1 MHMRWTGAVAVAA
14 LVGGWFAVPAASAGP
29 GAGAV
34 GGSEA
39 APERQSAAPAA
50 PERQS
55 AAPAASERQPAAP
68 AADVAGV
75 LDRYCVTCHNARVVD
90 GAGAAPSPLA
100 AQLRA
105 AGLALDRL
113 DPSNVAEDAAAWEA
127 VVGKLR
133 AGAMP
138 PIGRPRPDEA
148 TLDRVASHLEA
159 SLDRASAAAPDPGRR
174 PALHRLSRTEYAN
187 AVRDLLGLDDLP
199 KELDIAVMLPA
210 DNATSGF
217 DNLADLLF
225 VSPTLMERYLAAA
238 RKISRLAVGDPTMP
252 PIVDTWQLD
261 RDLVQDGHLDGLPLG
276 TRGGIRVRSHLPL
289 DGEYLVTV
297 QFARAAREPHDVEV
311 SVDGHRVEL
320 FTVGENPPER
330 LASGVFAFDADP
342 DVQVRVPLRA
352 GPREVAVAFL
362 PKSGA
367 AHEGLVR
374 SSRSRSRQPSVASLI
389 VSGPYGADGAGDT
402 PSRRRI
408 LTCRPRTGAPAA
420 EESACARSILG
431 TLARRAYRRPV
442 TVGDLD
448 RLLPFYE
455 RGRAEGGF
463 ERGVQRAVERLL
475 VSPEFL
481 FRVERTPEGVEAGGA
496 HAVSDLELASRLSF
510 FLWSSIPDDEL
521 LDVAIRGGLREPGV
535 LDRQVR
541 RMLADPRSAALV
553 DNFAEQWLFLRDVD
567 AKEPDALFFPGF
579 DENLRQAFRRE
590 TSLFADS
597 VLRGGGSVL
606 DLLTASHTF
615 VNERLARHYGIPHV
629 YGSRFRRVELD
640 SPMRHGLLGQGSI
653 LTLTSYA
660 TRTSPVLRGKWIL
673 ENLLGAP
680 PPPPPPDIPAL
691 DETTESGEPRSMRE
705 AMEQHR
711 ANPACASCHA
721 QMDPLGFALENF
733 DAVGR
738 WRTLSESHT
747 PIDASGVLPD
757 GRRFEGPA
765 GLRAALLQAP
775 DRFVHTVT
783 EKLLTYA
790 LGRGVEHF
798 DAPTVRAIVRD
809 AERGGW
815 RFESIVLGI
824 VNSTPFQ
831 MRRS

>member
-1 MHMRWTGAVAVAA
+1 MSNRWIGVLAVAA
-14 LVGGWFAVPAASAGP
+14 LTCSGWLARPVAAGQPGHLPGGSGAVPGH
-29 GAGAV
+29 
-34 GGSEA
+34 E
-39 APERQSAAPAA
+39 SAATAG
-50 PERQS
+50 EV
-55 AAPAASERQPAAP
+55 
-68 AADVAGV
+68 VAV
-75 LDRYCVTCHNARVVD
+75 LDQYCVTCHNARVVD
-90 GAGAAPSPLA
+90 GAGAAPSPLV
-100 AQLRA
+100 AQLRS

-113 DPSNVAEDAAAWEA
+113 DASNVAGDAAAWEA
-127 VVGKLR
+127 VVRKLR
-133 AGAMP
+133 GGAMP

-148 TLDRVASHLEA
+148 TIAGVASWLET
-159 SLDRASAAAPDPGRR
+159 SLDRAAAVEPDPGRR

-217 DNLADLLF
+217 DNLAELLF

-238 RKISRLAVGDPTMP
+238 RKISRLAIGDPTML
-252 PIVDTWQLD
+252 PIVDTYQLD
-261 RDLVQDGHLDGLPLG
+261 RDLVQDGHIEGLPLG
-276 TRGGIRVRSHLPL
+276 TRGGTRVRSHLPL
-289 DGEYLVTV
+289 DGEYLITV
-297 QFARAAREPHDVEV
+297 QFTRAAREPHDVEV
-311 SVDGHRVEL
+311 SVDGRRVEL

-367 AHEGLVR
+367 VSEGLVR
-374 SSRSRSRQPSVASLI
+374 SYRSRSRQPSIASVI

-402 PSRRRI
+402 PSRERI
-408 LTCRPRTGAPAA
+408 LICRPRTGAP
-420 EESACARSILG
+420 EPEQNACSRSILW

-442 TVGDLD
+442 TESDLD

-455 RGRAEGGF
+455 QGRGEGGF
-463 ERGVQRAVERLL
+463 ERGIQRALERLL

-481 FRVERTPEGVEAGGA
+481 FRVERDPADAAGGDVY
-496 HAVSDLELASRLSF
+496 AVSDLELASRLSF

-521 LDVAIRGGLREPGV
+521 LDTAIRGELREPGV
-535 LDRQVR
+535 LERQVR
-541 RMLADPRSAALV
+541 RMLADDRSAALV

-567 AKEPDALFFPGF
+567 AKEPDAGFFPGF

-590 TSLFADS
+590 TELFVDS
-597 VLRGGGSVL
+597 VLRGDGSVL

-629 YGSRFRRVELD
+629 YGSHFRRVELGA
-640 SPMRHGLLGQGSI
+640 PERHGLLGQGSI

-673 ENLLGAP
+673 ENLLASP
-680 PPPPPPDIPAL
+680 PPPPPPDVPSL

-711 ANPACASCHA
+711 ANPACASCHS

-733 DAVGR
+733 DAIGR
-738 WRTLSESHT
+738 WRTVSESDT

-765 GLRAALLQAP
+765 GLRTALLHAP
-775 DRFVHTVT
+775 DQFVHTVT

-798 DAPTVRAIVRD
+798 DAPTIRAIVRD
-809 AERGGW
+809 AERDGY
-815 RFESIVLGI
+815 RFASIVLGI

-831 MRRS
+831 MRES

>member
-1 MHMRWTGAVAVAA
+1 MAKRWIGVAA
-14 LVGGWFAVPAASAGP
+14 AALACGEWFAPSVAAGQPGNLPGGSGAASRHESAAFAGGVASAG
-29 GAGAV
+29 
-34 GGSEA
+34 
-39 APERQSAAPAA
+39 
-50 PERQS
+50 
-55 AAPAASERQPAAP
+55 
-68 AADVAGV
+68 DVAGV
-75 LDRYCVTCHNARVVD
+75 LDQYCVTCHNARVVD
-90 GAGAAPSPLA
+90 GEGAAPSPLV
-100 AQLRA
+100 AQLRT
-105 AGLALDRL
+105 AGLSLDRL
-113 DPSNVAEDAAAWEA
+113 DAANVADDAGAWEA
-127 VVGKLR
+127 VVRKLR

-148 TLDRVASHLEA
+148 TVAGVASWLEV
-159 SLDRASAAAPDPGRR
+159 SLDRAAAAAPDPGRR

-217 DNLADLLF
+217 DNLAELLF

-238 RKISRLAVGDPTMP
+238 RKISRLAIGDPTML
-252 PIVDTWQLD
+252 PIVDTYQLD
-261 RDLVQDGHLDGLPLG
+261 RDLLQDGHLEGLPLG
-276 TRGGIRVRSHLPL
+276 TRGGTRVRSHLPL
-289 DGEYLVTV
+289 DGEYLITV
-297 QFARAAREPHDVEV
+297 QFTRAAREPHDVEV
-311 SVDGHRVEL
+311 SVDGRRVEL

-367 AHEGLVR
+367 VPEGLVR
-374 SSRSRSRQPSVASLI
+374 SYRSRSRQPSIASLI

-402 PSRRRI
+402 PSRERI
-408 LTCRPRTGAPAA
+408 LSCRPRTGAP
-420 EESACARSILG
+420 EPDRTACARSILAS
-431 TLARRAYRRPV
+431 LARRAYRRPV
-442 TVGDLD
+442 TAGDID

-455 RGRAEGGF
+455 RGSGEGGF
-463 ERGVQRAVERLL
+463 ERGIQRAIERLL

-481 FRVERTPEGVEAGGA
+481 FRVERDPDTVAAGSVY
-496 HAVSDLELASRLSF
+496 AVSDLELASRLSF

-521 LDVAIRGGLREPGV
+521 LDTAIRGELREPGV
-535 LDRQVR
+535 LDGQVR
-541 RMLADPRSAALV
+541 RMLADPRSGALV

-567 AKEPDALFFPGF
+567 AKEPDAGFFPSF

-590 TSLFADS
+590 TELFVDS
-597 VLRGGGSVL
+597 VLRGDGSVL

-629 YGSRFRRVELD
+629 YGSHFRRVELD
-640 SPMRHGLLGQGSI
+640 SPERRGLLGQGSI

-673 ENLLGAP
+673 ENLLSSP
-680 PPPPPPDIPAL
+680 PPPPPPDVPSL

-733 DAVGR
+733 DAIGR
-738 WRTLSESHT
+738 WRAVGESNA

-765 GLRAALLQAP
+765 GLRTALLHAP
-775 DRFVHTVT
+775 EQFVHTVT

-798 DAPTVRAIVRD
+798 DAPTIRAIVRD
-809 AERGGW
+809 AEREGYG
-815 RFESIVLGI
+815 FASIVLGI

-831 MRRS
+831 MRKS